1 MGESIKELKQKIE
14 QLEQE
19 NLCLRQLLYEAGISY
34 NVKINADSRDESK
47 QEKYDPN
54 QGDRIEPIEINDK
67 NANNFFMLFCRG
79 RQDVYDLRYCNAKT
93 GKNWLLHSMLQ

>member
-34 NVKINADSRDESK
+34 NVKINADSQD
-47 QEKYDPN
+47 DP
-54 QGDRIEPIEINDK
+54 QS
-67 NANNFFMLFCRG
+67 
-79 RQDVYDLRYCNAKT
+79 DVHK
-93 GKNWLLHSMLQ
+93 